1 VGAESIHQVSVF
13 RPYAVIDGPRGQ
25 QWEIYV
31 SRIRPPQWRRP
42 VRRNRERYGRFAL
55 LFALP
60 LVVLNRLLWP
70 LLAVPRAIIVGLR
83 SPTVRVEAMTHLPQR
98 EIYLW
103 TTTRGRERYVA
114 DEIAAGLAVGTIA
127 EPAGA
132 RYHGTAES
140 RGLIRDPEGPPD
152 PRA

>member
-1 VGAESIHQVSVF
+1 MSVF

-25 QWEIYV
+25 RWEIYV
-31 SRIRPPQWRRP
+31 SRMPPPEWRRSGR
-42 VRRNRERYGRFAL
+42 VDRARYGRFAL
-55 LFALP
+55 LVRIPQAIF
-60 LVVLNRLLWP
+60 NRLLWP
-70 LLAVPRAIIVGLR
+70 LVALPMAALAGMR
-83 SPTVRVEAMTHLPQR
+83 SSTVRVEAMTHLPQH

-114 DEIAAGLAVGTIA
+114 DEIAAALAVGAIA

-132 RYHGTAES
+132 LYHGTAES
-140 RGLIRDPEGPPD
+140 RGLIRAPDGPPD

>member
-1 VGAESIHQVSVF
+1 M
-13 RPYAVIDGPRGQ
+13 
-25 QWEIYV
+25 
-31 SRIRPPQWRRP
+31 
-42 VRRNRERYGRFAL
+42 
-55 LFALP
+55 
-60 LVVLNRLLWP
+60 
-70 LLAVPRAIIVGLR
+70 R

-98 EIYLW
+98 EIFLW

-114 DEIAAGLAVGTIA
+114 DEIAAGLAVGAIA

-140 RGLIRDPEGPPD
+140 RGLIRAPDGPPD